1 MASQDNLLAVPGR
14 RRDMGSNAPEGFTE
28 FVLARGPSLHRTA
41 VLLTRND
48 ASAQDLV
55 QAALVKAWRSWTT
68 IQTAHEAYVR
78 RIIVNEFATGWRRRW
93 RGEQPTADLPHAVSP
108 DHGEGVAQHE
118 MLMAAL
124 AQLPPRQRAIV
135 VLRFFHDYTEARTAE
150 TLGISLGT
158 VKSQTAK
165 ALASLRISNHFAE
178 ALVMPRSAAPHRG
191 GLSS

>member
-1 MASQDNLLAVPGR
+1 MS
-14 RRDMGSNAPEGFTE
+14 SIAPEGFTE

-55 QAALVKAWRSWTT
+55 QSALVKAWRSWDG

-93 RGEQPTADLPHAVSP
+93 RGEQPSASLPHAASP
-108 DHGEGVAQHE
+108 DHGDRVTEHE

-124 AQLPPRQRAIV
+124 VKLPARQRAII

-150 TLGISLGT
+150 TLGVSVGT
-158 VKSQTAK
+158 VKSQTAR
-165 ALASLRISNHFAE
+165 ALATLRVSDSLAEPLRIPPS
-178 ALVMPRSAAPHRG
+178 PSAATHRG
-191 GLSS
+191 GVAS

>member
-1 MASQDNLLAVPGR
+1 MSR
-14 RRDMGSNAPEGFTE
+14 IAPEGFTE

-41 VLLTRND
+41 VLLTRNE

-55 QAALVKAWRSWTT
+55 QSSLVKAWRSWDS

-93 RGEQPTADLPHAVSP
+93 RGEQPSASLPHATSP
-108 DHGEGVAQHE
+108 DHSDRVAEHE

-124 AQLPPRQRAIV
+124 VRLPARQRAII

-158 VKSQTAK
+158 VKSQTAR
-165 ALASLRISNHFAE
+165 ALAALRVSDRLAE
-178 ALVMPRSAAPHRG
+178 PMSTPPAPATAPQAPAAPKTPAATPHRG
-191 GLSS
+191 GVPS

>member
-1 MASQDNLLAVPGR
+1 
-14 RRDMGSNAPEGFTE
+14 MGSNVPEGFTE

-55 QAALVKAWRSWTT
+55 QSALVKAWRSWST

-93 RGEQPTADLPHAVSP
+93 RGELPTASLPHPVSP
-108 DHGEGVAQHE
+108 DHGDRVAQHE
-118 MLMAAL
+118 MVMTAL

-135 VLRFFHDYTEARTAE
+135 VLRFFHDYTETRTAE
-150 TLGISLGT
+150 TLGISPGT

-165 ALASLRISNHFAE
+165 ALATLRISDHLAE
-178 ALVMPRSAAPHRG
+178 SLVMPPAAAPHRG
-191 GLSS
+191 GLGS